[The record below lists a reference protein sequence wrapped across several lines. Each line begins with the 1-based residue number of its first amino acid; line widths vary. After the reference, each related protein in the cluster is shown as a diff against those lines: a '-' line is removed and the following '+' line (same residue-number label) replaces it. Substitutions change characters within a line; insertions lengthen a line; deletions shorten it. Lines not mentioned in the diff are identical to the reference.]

1 MSPISNCVTDNIM
14 MMEESVTSSESK
26 QRYLVVFRED
36 ERELVGLGAIVKV
49 KNVIMP
55 LGRSVSQQ
63 SLSQS
68 NNNTK
73 CL

>member
-26 QRYLVVFRED
+26 QRYLVFRED